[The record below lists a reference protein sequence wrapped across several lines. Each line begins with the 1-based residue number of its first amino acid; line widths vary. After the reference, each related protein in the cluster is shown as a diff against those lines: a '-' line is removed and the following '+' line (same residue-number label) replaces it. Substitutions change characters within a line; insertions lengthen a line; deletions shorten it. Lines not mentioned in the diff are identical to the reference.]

1 MWAAVVLTRFITNQN
16 QPKEKRKMDRSEKNV
31 DETPNDCSDTPLLEL
46 NDLELAYVGG
56 GSADPIYH

>member
-1 MWAAVVLTRFITNQN
+1 
-16 QPKEKRKMDRSEKNV
+16 MDRSEKNV
-31 DETPNDCSDTPLLEL
+31 DVTPNDCSDTPLLEL